1 MIGNMDIERELDRW
15 LAPGDDVLPARAMD
29 AALARIDMT
38 PQRRARTVPPRRTDP
53 MTLLRLAAAAALIA
67 LVTAGLF
74 VAGGG
79 PRQDDAS
86 PSTPA
91 SLPARAPVATP
102 SLLSSPA
109 SPSPAGPT
117 PTPIWTSP
125 PLSERYTSKSVGY
138 AMPVPTGYEG
148 EPARGEWD
156 YYAPTDDSSPWLE
169 HMWSPDHLVTI
180 TARSAS
186 LGRGM
191 TTDEWLA
198 VFLDSPN
205 APYSSDDCK
214 VAPVW
219 DTIPVGSAS
228 GRYYHEPCGLLWA
241 VVADGD
247 RGYVFTMN
255 FNVYDTPYLSDPF
268 VAAFKEML
276 AGTELTPPS
285 APT

>member
-15 LAPGDDVLPARAMD
+15 LAAGDDVLPARAMD
-29 AALARIDMT
+29 AALARIDQT
-38 PQRRARTVPPRRTDP
+38 PQRRARMVPSRRTDP

-79 PRQDDAS
+79 PRPSDAPPS
-86 PSTPA
+86 PAASFPA
-91 SLPARAPVATP
+91 QAPVATP
-102 SLLSSPA
+102 SPPSSPA
-109 SPSPAGPT
+109 SPSPTGPT

-125 PLSERYTSKSVGY
+125 PLSERCTSKPVGY
-138 AMPVPTGYEG
+138 SMPVTAGYTG
-148 EPARGEWD
+148 EPARGEWN
-156 YYAPTDDSSPWLE
+156 YYAPTEDSSPWLE

-186 LGRGM
+186 LGRAM

-198 VFLDSPN
+198 AFLASPN
-205 APYSSDDCK
+205 SPYSADDCK

-228 GRYYHEPCGLLWA
+228 GRFYHEPCGLLWA

-255 FNVYDTPYLSDPF
+255 FNVYDAPYLSDPF

-276 AGTELTPPS
+276 AGTELTPGT
-285 APT
+285 ATT

>member
-1 MIGNMDIERELDRW
+1 
-15 LAPGDDVLPARAMD
+15 
-29 AALARIDMT
+29 
-38 PQRRARTVPPRRTDP
+38 

-79 PRQDDAS
+79 PRPSDAPPS
-86 PSTPA
+86 PAA
-91 SLPARAPVATP
+91 SLPAQAPVATP
-102 SLLSSPA
+102 SPSPA
-109 SPSPAGPT
+109 ASPTPAGPT
-117 PTPIWTSP
+117 ATPIWTSP
-125 PLSERYTSKSVGY
+125 PLSERYTSQSVGY
-138 AMPVPTGYEG
+138 SMPVPTGYTG

-156 YYAPTDDSSPWLE
+156 YYAPTEDSSPWLE

-186 LGRGM
+186 LGRTM

-198 VFLDSPN
+198 AFLASPN
-205 APYSSDDCK
+205 SPYSADDCK
-214 VAPVW
+214 VAPIW

-228 GRYYHEPCGLLWA
+228 GRFYHEPCGLLWA
-241 VVADGD
+241 VVADGE

-255 FNVYDTPYLSDPF
+255 FNVYDAPYLSDPF

-276 AGTELTPPS
+276 AGTELTP
-285 APT
+285 ATATT